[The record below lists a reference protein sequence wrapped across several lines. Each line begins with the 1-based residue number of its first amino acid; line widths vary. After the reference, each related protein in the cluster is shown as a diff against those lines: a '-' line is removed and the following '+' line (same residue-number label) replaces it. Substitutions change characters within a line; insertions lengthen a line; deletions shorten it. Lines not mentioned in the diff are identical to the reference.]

1 MLKTTEVQEIIL
13 SSGRT
18 RRNYWTDLWRFRE
31 LFYFLAWR
39 DILLRYKQTVLGVAW
54 AVVRPLLTMLIFT
67 VIFNR
72 IAKLQSAGA
81 IPYSLLVMAGMV
93 PWQFVHISAREGT
106 TSLPLNSNLISHIYF
121 PPS

>member
-1 MLKTTEVQEIIL
+1 MLNTTEMQEIIL

-18 RRNYWTDLWRFRE
+18 RKNYWSDLWRFRE

-72 IAKLQSAGA
+72 IANYNPTA
-81 IPYSLLVMAGMV
+81 P
-93 PWQFVHISAREGT
+93 
-106 TSLPLNSNLISHIYF
+106 F
-121 PPS
+121 PMRCW